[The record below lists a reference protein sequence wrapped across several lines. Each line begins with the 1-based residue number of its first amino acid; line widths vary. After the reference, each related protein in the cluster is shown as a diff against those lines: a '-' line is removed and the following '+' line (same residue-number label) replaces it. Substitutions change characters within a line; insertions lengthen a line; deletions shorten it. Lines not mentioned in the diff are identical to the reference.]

1 MKKIFSLLMIS
12 MMALSLSAKTIYLN
26 TGGANLW
33 NQADAVFFTHSW
45 GDGDS
50 DQLMTLVEGDVF
62 SAEVPDTHTS
72 IVFVRM
78 APGSVAIDWDT
89 RWNQSADQTIP
100 SDKNLFTM
108 TDWSNGVWSVY
119 GEEPL
124 PVETNY
130 YLVGT
135 MNEWNASDEY
145 KFAANAETEGEFMLE
160 TILAE
165 GDSLKVMGVTG
176 EITSWYP
183 TGDNYVVDAAH
194 AGSVTMYFQ
203 VEYKADWAEF
213 GGYFYIAVNPAP
225 VADPYAEILFV
236 EPVAA
241 NDIAE
246 DATFSLLDSE
256 FAFTITDPENKMSID
271 ANNCYFGTN
280 ESYKKYTHRLKSGG
294 KSTSSKNYIIANI
307 PEAGV
312 LRLAARTGSNG
323 DATRTLVLEQGE
335 DTLYNAVVCEAQAI
349 EVVDGE
355 DTIKVYPYVEVA
367 VAAGEVR
374 LSYPV
379 NGLNF
384 YAFAFKAEGEDP
396 QPIVEVPVVKLA
408 GSLTSWDEPVLM
420 VNSEDN
426 LTATLKL
433 NLGIGHYQLKVVS
446 DDNWLSKAGEND
458 LYTIHRDWD
467 HADHLDLI
475 NVDENNIKLITDVEG
490 EYIFTWSYAD
500 STLVVTFPEVEPVT
514 YRLENGF
521 YLMGLDMQDWTVEYL
536 TADRLF
542 VTNPEAEGEYMITVT
557 LAADQQFKAV
567 SVENDAIIT
576 WYPDGVDN
584 NYIVPAEL
592 AGQRTIYFRPDGQG
606 GEEWHYGYLHI
617 DAGEPQGLE
626 QAAATMD
633 MMKMIENGQL
643 IIIKNGVRYN
653 AQGAVVR

>member
-62 SAEVPDTHTS
+62 SAVVPDTHTS

-78 APGSVAIDWDT
+78 APGSEAINWDT
-89 RWNQSADQTIP
+89 KWNQSVDQTIP
-100 SDKNLFTM
+100 ADKDCFTM
-108 TDWSNGVWSVY
+108 TSWDNGVWSVY
-119 GEEPL
+119 GEEPQ

-203 VEYKADWAEF
+203 VEYKAEWAEF

-225 VADPYAEILFV
+225 VADPYAEITF
-236 EPVAA
+236 A
-241 NDIAE
+241 NVISKDALPE
-246 DATFSLLDSE
+246 DSVFTIEDSE
-256 FAFTITDPENKMSID
+256 FALTIHDAGNKMEID
-271 ANNCYFGTN
+271 SNACRFGN
-280 ESYKKYTHRLKSGG
+280 AEAYNMYRLRLKSGG
-294 KSTSSKNYIIANI
+294 ASGSDKNYFTLNI
-307 PEAGV
+307 PEAGK
-312 LRLAARTGSNG
+312 LRIAPRTSSSS
-323 DATRTLVLEQGE
+323 ATDRALVIIQGE
-335 DTLYNAVVCEAQAI
+335 DTLYNDIVMDAQAI
-349 EVVDGE
+349 EVQEGE
-355 DTIKVYPYVEVA
+355 NTVKVFPYVEVA
-367 VAAGEVR
+367 VAAGSVLVR
-374 LSYPV
+374 YTG
-379 NGLNF
+379 GLNF
-384 YAFAFKAEGEDP
+384 YAFAFKAEGEEP

-408 GSLTSWDEPVLM
+408 GSLTSWEEPVLM

-433 NLGIGHYQLKVVS
+433 NLGIDHYQLKVVS
-446 DDNWLSKAGEND
+446 DGNWLTKAGEND
-458 LYTIHRDWD
+458 LYTIHREWD

-475 NVDENNIKLITDVEG
+475 NVDENNIKLITDMEG

-514 YRLENGF
+514 YRLENGY

-542 VTNPEAEGEYMITVT
+542 VANPEVEGEYMITVT

-576 WYPDGVDN
+576 WYPDGMDN
-584 NYIVPAEL
+584 NYVVPAEL
-592 AGQRTIYFRPDGQG
+592 AGQQTIFFRPDGQG
-606 GEEWHYGYLHI
+606 GEGWHEGYLYI
-617 DAGEPQGLE
+617 AEPQGLE
-626 QAAATMD
+626 QTAATMD
-633 MMKMIENGQL
+633 MMKMIEKGQL